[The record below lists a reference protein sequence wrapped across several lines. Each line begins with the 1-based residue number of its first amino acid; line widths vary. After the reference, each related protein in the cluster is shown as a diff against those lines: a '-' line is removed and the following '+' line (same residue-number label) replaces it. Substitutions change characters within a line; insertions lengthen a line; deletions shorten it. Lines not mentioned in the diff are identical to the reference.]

1 MESISAMALKIV
13 NDKAAVSSARRLT
26 TNIRRAGL
34 GAPAALPRHARGI
47 RRGGRRVLRARSR
60 GKDSRDRRGDYGRR
74 RRRPRGAGGGD
85 SGREPAGVKKRAR
98 PGGVVSLLFAFACF
112 ALIPIVLSA
121 KSQCS
126 QTKRL
131 GSFALIPIVLSAKCV
146 CPRGVQL
153 FGFALIPIV
162 LSAKLKLPP
171 AFVAFWLCLDSN
183 CSFGKIEGQKMACR
197 TVLCLDSNC
206 SFGNALP

>member
-121 KSQCS
+121 KSPGT
-126 QTKRL
+126 QTAT
-131 GSFALIPIVLSAKCV
+131 GQSFALIPIVLSAKSLKAYAAACE
-146 CPRGVQL
+146 
-153 FGFALIPIV
+153 GFALIPIV
-162 LSAKLKLPP
+162 LSAKSSKK
-171 AFVAFWLCLDSN
+171 S
-183 CSFGKIEGQKMACR
+183 
-197 TVLCLDSNC
+197 
-206 SFGNALP
+206 